1 MSWFAIGLAAFVL
14 FVVVNWLVAVD
25 ARLRGTVKKANA
37 FARLLDA
44 LNVQV
49 LKLIGIATEVATDH
63 VAAAEVDIVV
73 AEKQLEGFEDQLL
86 NLREEVRVNK
96 KSLPKAEAEVSKWE
110 KIYLAA
116 VEANDEAGQTEAG
129 RRLKAADGKLKGLT
143 TLISENEKVLSQL
156 EAHKNNLKD
165 GLANAEVLKD
175 RLAAQKTS
183 AELRQKAIQ
192 SGASAAEGLT
202 VLKDLEEE
210 VQRAEA
216 RAEALEEV
224 DAVDKGLEAKYG
236 GEDNAHEDRLAAL
249 RAKAGK

>member
-1 MSWFAIGLAAFVL
+1 MSWTAIGLAVLVL
-14 FVVVNWLVAVD
+14 FVVLNWLIAVD
-25 ARLRGTVKKANA
+25 ARLRGTVKKANP
-37 FARLLDA
+37 FARLFDS

-49 LKLIGIATEVATDH
+49 LKLVGVATEAATDH

-73 AEKQLEGFEDQLL
+73 AEQNLEGFEEQLL
-86 NLREEVRVNK
+86 NLREEVKLNK
-96 KSLPKAEAEVSKWE
+96 KRLPKAAAEVAKWE

-116 VEANDEAGQTEAG
+116 VEANDEEGQAEAG
-129 RRLKAADGKLKGLT
+129 RRLKTADSTLHGLT
-143 TLISENEKVLSQL
+143 GLISDNEKVLSNL
-156 EAHKNNLKD
+156 EAQKNNLKD

-210 VQRAEA
+210 VARAEA
-216 RAEALEEV
+216 RADALEEV
-224 DAVDKGLEAKYG
+224 DAGSKSLEAKYG
-236 GEDNAHEDRLAAL
+236 EVSNAHNDRLAAL
-249 RAKAGK
+249 RAKVGK